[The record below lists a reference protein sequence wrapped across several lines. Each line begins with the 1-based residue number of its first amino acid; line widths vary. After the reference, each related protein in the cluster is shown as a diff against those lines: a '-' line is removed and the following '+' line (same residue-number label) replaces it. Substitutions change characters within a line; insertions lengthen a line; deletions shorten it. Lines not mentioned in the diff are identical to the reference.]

1 VSAFGQ
7 ELLEAL
13 GRERNRIGSRDADG
27 VEAVVT
33 YGCGQRCFECGRIA

>member
-13 GRERNRIGSRDADG
+13 GRERNRIGLRDADS
-27 VEAVVT
+27 VEAAMT
-33 YGCGQRCFECGRIA
+33 CGFG